1 MKTPKNLITIA
12 ACALLLA
19 GCAPQETQQTNQNQ
33 QSQTTQQQTT
43 TPLNTEDIETFG
55 EALRQRN
62 ASLCDSIE
70 NQKIKTDCQDQI
82 ISEQALNNNDSTA
95 CADLSTEDQQTE
107 CLLAVEA
114 QKVQEEES
122 QAEQEQLTND
132 SSQLQAIVDSG
143 NISQCNTI
151 EDENWREDCVYN
163 IIVQQVLENGNVSLC
178 NQLESDQRQEECIQT
193 HESTLGQES
202 QT

>member
-1 MKTPKNLITIA
+1 M
-12 ACALLLA
+12 
-19 GCAPQETQQTNQNQ
+19 
-33 QSQTTQQQTT
+33 
-43 TPLNTEDIETFG
+43 
-55 EALRQRN
+55 
-62 ASLCDSIE
+62 
-70 NQKIKTDCQDQI
+70 
-82 ISEQALNNNDSTA
+82 
-95 CADLSTEDQQTE
+95 
-107 CLLAVEA
+107 AVEA